1 MDRYHHGDLRSALV
15 RAGLELARQDG
26 VDALGMRELTRIVGV
41 SPNAAYRH
49 FPSRRALVLT
59 VADAAQHELSRSILE
74 AMAVAGEVA
83 FPSDR
88 ASERLRAFCMAY
100 IGFAVAEP
108 GWFALTCES
117 QEAPPPASH
126 PEAQPAP
133 PPPHQLLLDAL
144 DAMVAAGAMNRYKRV
159 DAEWS
164 CWSAAHGFAVL
175 TTSGPLQ
182 SRSTESTLELART
195 VVDTLIAGLRT

>member
-15 RAGLELARQDG
+15 RAGLELARQEG

-59 VADAAQHELSRSILE
+59 VADAAQHELSRSILD
-74 AMAVAGEVA
+74 AMTVAGEVA
-83 FPSDR
+83 SPSDR

-117 QEAPPPASH
+117 QEVPPAPPLK
-126 PEAQPAP
+126 AQPGL

-144 DAMVAAGAMNRYKRV
+144 DSMVAAGAMNRYKRV

-164 CWSAAHGFAVL
+164 CWSTAHGFAVL

-182 SRSTESTLELART
+182 SRPTESTVELART
-195 VVDTLIAGLRT
+195 VVDTLIVGLRT

>member
-1 MDRYHHGDLRSALV
+1 MDRYHHGDLRCALV
-15 RAGLELARQDG
+15 RAGLELARRDG
-26 VDALGMRELTRIVGV
+26 VAALGMRELTRMVGV

-59 VADAAQHELSRSILE
+59 VAETAQHELSGSILE
-74 AMAVAGEVA
+74 AMTVAGEA
-83 FPSDR
+83 APPADR
-88 ASERLRAFCMAY
+88 ASERLRAFCLAY

-117 QEAPPPASH
+117 QEAPPAPH

-144 DAMVAAGAMNRYKRV
+144 DAMVAAGTMSRYKRV

-164 CWSAAHGFAVL
+164 CWSTAHGFSVL
-175 TTSGPLQ
+175 ATSGPLQ
-182 SRSTESTLELART
+182 SRPTESTLELART